1 MNTEFLKISGRADTP
16 ADDEILL
23 RAADVIRRGGL
34 VAIPTETV
42 YGLAGSAFL
51 AESAEKIYSAKGR
64 PADNPLIVHIAYPE
78 DAEKIAYT
86 CDLYYRLAERFMPG
100 PLTIILPKKD
110 IIPDTVTAGLDSVGI
125 RCPVHPAAHRLIEVS
140 GHPIAAPSANRSG
153 IPSPTNAEHVRADM
167 DGRIDMILDGGECE
181 IGLESTVIKLE
192 ADGSGCTILR
202 PGAVTADMLSEVCPK
217 VTISRAVIEP
227 SLANEIKPESPGMKY
242 KHYAPTAE
250 VVLIDAPEEV
260 FVNYVRMDA
269 ESIRR
274 YGVLTPTETAGS
286 FDGGVMLLLG
296 PRGDAREASRRLF
309 TLLRRADEMELEK
322 VYALL
327 PPADGEYL
335 AYYNRIVRAAGC
347 KIVKLAKANFTEEL
361 RTKN

>member
-86 CDLYYRLAERFMPG
+86 CDLYYCLAERFMPG

-167 DGRIDMILDGGECE
+167 DGDRK
-181 IGLESTVIKLE
+181 S
-192 ADGSGCTILR
+192 
-202 PGAVTADMLSEVCPK
+202 
-217 VTISRAVIEP
+217 
-227 SLANEIKPESPGMKY
+227 
-242 KHYAPTAE
+242 
-250 VVLIDAPEEV
+250 VV
-260 FVNYVRMDA
+260 
-269 ESIRR
+269 
-274 YGVLTPTETAGS
+274 
-286 FDGGVMLLLG
+286 
-296 PRGDAREASRRLF
+296 
-309 TLLRRADEMELEK
+309 
-322 VYALL
+322 
-327 PPADGEYL
+327 
-335 AYYNRIVRAAGC
+335 
-347 KIVKLAKANFTEEL
+347 
-361 RTKN
+361 